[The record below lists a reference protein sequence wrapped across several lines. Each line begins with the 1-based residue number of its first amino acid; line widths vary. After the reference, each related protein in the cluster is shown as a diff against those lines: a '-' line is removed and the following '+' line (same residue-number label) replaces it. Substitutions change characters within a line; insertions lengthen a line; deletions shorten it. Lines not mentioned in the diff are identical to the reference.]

1 MIRRRRLWR
10 MLYRWIDRR
19 GRLPWILYKFWKTA
33 HFCPEMDS
41 LLILDNTED
50 CFCKY
55 VKQPL
60 RLCITC
66 GHAKERRMMTPENEC
81 LDCIPGP
88 DPLSFDPAE
97 DWKNA

>member
-1 MIRRRRLWR
+1 MIPRRLR
-10 MLYRWIDRR
+10 NLLYRWIDRR
-19 GRLPWILYKFWKTA
+19 QRIPWLWFKLSKTA
-33 HFCPEMDS
+33 HFCPEMDD
-41 LLILDNTED
+41 LLILDNPED
-50 CFCKY
+50 CFCGY

-60 RLCITC
+60 ALCTTC

-88 DPLSFDPAE
+88 DLFDHDPAE